1 MDDEDDMSTDE
12 DEDVS
17 FPPTTNSESA
27 AAQLLSWVTEA
38 VTSSYIANKIPSF
51 VLFFFLI

>member
-17 FPPTTNSESA
+17 FPPTTNTESA
-27 AAQLLSWVTEA
+27 AAQRLSWVTEA
-38 VTSSYIANKIPSF
+38 SSYIANKIPSF
-51 VLFFFLI
+51 VLFFLIYF